1 MEQTNSN
8 TKAKITFYPVG
19 NGDTTQIETANNKRI
34 IIDFN
39 RKEPEKEG
47 GFDLSEE
54 LKKSLGNKEEVDV
67 FMATHMD
74 DDHIGGFSE
83 FFELQHAEKYQGE
96 DRIKIKEL
104 WVPAAVILE
113 TGEEIS
119 GEKAILRAEAR
130 YRLEQKTGIKIFSK
144 PEDLKDYLEEHNIT
158 GVDHLFVSAGQKIK
172 DFEGLEI
179 FCHTPFYD
187 ETNEDDIKRNE
198 CSIITHYTFIIDGI
212 KTKYFH
218 IGDTEYQNIERLVK
232 KSDDATLEWDILNI
246 PHHCSYKAL
255 SPDKVDKKWRE
266 GQEKK
271 TVPTENVAKLLK
283 KGRPSAYMISSSNP
297 IENEESDQPPHI
309 EAKRCYEE
317 YLDKINGTK
326 FLVTMEYPN
335 KKEPKPIVL
344 ELSNKGIKLITKTLP
359 TIPSNPAVVHGVGGN
374 RYA

>member
-1 MEQTNSN
+1 MAETNDSP
-8 TKAKITFYPVG
+8 KAKITFYPVG
-19 NGDTTQIETANNKRI
+19 NGDTTQIETTNNKRI

-39 RKEPEKEG
+39 RIAPEKED
-47 GFDLSEE
+47 GFDLFKE
-54 LKKSLGNKEEVDV
+54 LKNSLGDKKEVDV
-67 FMATHMD
+67 FMVTHMD

-83 FFELQHAEKYQGE
+83 FFELEHAKKYQGGG
-96 DRIKIKEL
+96 RIKIKEL

-119 GEKAILRAEAR
+119 EEKAILRAEAR
-130 YRLEQKTGIKIFSK
+130 HRVEQKTGIKIFSK
-144 PEDLKDYLEEHNIT
+144 PEDLKNYLEENDIT
-158 GVDHLFVSAGQKIK
+158 GVEHLFVYAGQKIK
-172 DFEGLEI
+172 NFEGLEI

-187 ETNEDDIKRNE
+187 DTDEDDIKRNE

-271 TVPTENVAKLLK
+271 TAPTEKVVELLK

-297 IENEESDQPPHI
+297 IEEEDSDQPPHI

-317 YLDKINGTK
+317 YLDKINGAQ

-335 KKEPKPIVL
+335 KKEPKPIVF
-344 ELSNKGIKLITKTLP
+344 ELSNNGIKLISKNLP
-359 TIPSNPAVVHGVGGN
+359 SFPMPPIMTTGKNDGRFA
-374 RYA
+374 